1 MDRVLAVL
9 ARHPWA
15 AILLTLLLSTAAL
28 AALLDWQTLRP
39 RLSVDSSLQRL
50 LPAGDDDRAVY
61 ERVQTLFG
69 DADTVLLAVAFDPV
83 FDAANLDAVARITDR
98 LQAEPGVRSV
108 VSLAT
113 VPNVLAADE
122 AIDLGSFVSQA
133 RADPAS
139 IPALA
144 AQFAANPVYQ
154 GSLVSA
160 DGRTALFAVALGELD
175 EAAFRAQRLAERL
188 RAIAV
193 AEAPG
198 KAVWITG
205 SPVIQAATTQA
216 LLDTLAFMLP
226 AIFALIVLVLG
237 LAFRCLKTTLIA
249 ALTIGLTLLWTL
261 ALQTLLGV
269 PMNLITAIAPPL
281 VVTLALSYSVHVIS
295 EFFTQYADGQS
306 PEAQRLR
313 VLRHASLPLALCA
326 ATTVAG
332 FMALMLSPLPAVRQF
347 AGLAVLGVIIGI
359 GLMLVF
365 LPAAL
370 SLGHCGGQSA
380 PTGQALLQKLAGR
393 LADFDL
399 RWRTAII
406 SSSVVLVL
414 IALWGAS
421 QIRTG
426 TEYIQS
432 FDEDSA
438 VRRDFNAIN
447 QAFNGANLMAVLIE
461 TYVNDALMQPELI
474 REVDAFQQWLREQP
488 EVGGAVSY
496 VDHLKLVNQS
506 LNQNDPDYFS
516 VPDSAAAAKQ
526 MLLFAGSDEI
536 RRVVDARFRTAL
548 LSVRLNVD
556 GSAEMADFLARA
568 ERRLAQLPPS
578 MRAQFTGT
586 PVLATRTV
594 GAIAAGQWQSVL
606 LAVVAIWIMLAFLFN
621 SLRSGLLALLPN
633 VVPIAVYFGLL
644 GFTGVSLNPT
654 TSLVACI
661 VLGIAVD
668 DTIHF
673 LARFNADARATGDEQ
688 GAIRSA
694 LARTIRPVTLT
705 SIALVLGFL
714 VFTGSELRDQIQFGA
729 LASLTLLLAWV
740 ADLTL
745 TPALGSRLRIVTLW
759 DLARLDLGQSPQHT
773 IPLLSGMS
781 LRQARLFAL
790 TARLERATPGSLIIR
805 EGEVARDMYVILD
818 GTVEA
823 FVERG
828 DGRKPLS
835 TLGRGAVMGEAG
847 YFGQRRTASVVA
859 RTPVRVLRFN
869 SQDLERLRQRYPA
882 IAATL
887 FRNLNRIQ
895 AERIARMTAM
905 VH

>member
-1 MDRVLAVL
+1 VDRVLAVL

-15 AILLTLLLSTAAL
+15 AILLTLLLSAAAL

-188 RAIAV
+188 RTIAV

-406 SSSVVLVL
+406 GSSVVLVL

-556 GSAEMADFLARA
+556 GSAEMADFLVRA

-606 LAVVAIWIMLAFLFN
+606 LAVAAIWIMLAFLFN

-729 LASLTLLLAWV
+729 LAALTLFLAWV

>member
-1 MDRVLAVL
+1 MDRVLTAL
-9 ARHPWA
+9 ARHPWS
-15 AILLTLLLSTAAL
+15 AITLTLLLSAAAL
-28 AALLDWQTLRP
+28 ALALDWRTLRP
-39 RLSVDSSLQRL
+39 RLSVDSSLQHL

-61 ERVQTLFG
+61 ERMQAIFG
-69 DADTVLLAVAFDPV
+69 DADTVLLAVDFDPV
-83 FDAANLDAVARITDR
+83 FELASLEAVERITGR
-98 LQAEPGVRSV
+98 AQALPGVRSV
-108 VSLAT
+108 TSLAT
-113 VPNVLAADE
+113 VPNVLAEGE
-122 AIDLGSFVSQA
+122 AIDLATFVGQA
-133 RADPAS
+133 RQAPAS

-160 DGRTALFAVALGELD
+160 DGRAALFIVTLGDVD
-175 EAAFRAQRLAERL
+175 EAAFREQRLAARL
-188 RAIAV
+188 REMAQQ
-193 AEAPG
+193 EAPG
-198 KAVWITG
+198 RAVWITG
-205 SPVIQAATTQA
+205 SPVIQAATTEA

-226 AIFALIVLVLG
+226 AIFALIVLVLWA
-237 LAFRCLKTTLIA
+237 AFRCLKTTLVA
-249 ALTIGLTLLWTL
+249 TLTIALALLWTL
-261 ALQTLLGV
+261 ALQTLLGL
-269 PMNLITAIAPPL
+269 PMNLITAIVPPL

-295 EFFTQYADGQS
+295 EFFTQREDETPQQ
-306 PEAQRLR
+306 QRLR
-313 VLRHASLPLALCA
+313 VLRRAGLPLALCA

-332 FMALMLSPLPAVRQF
+332 FLALMLSPLPAVRQF
-347 AGLAVLGVIIGI
+347 AGLAVLGVILGI
-359 GLMLVF
+359 CLMLVF

-370 SLGHCGGQSA
+370 SVAHCAGQRTS
-380 PTGQALLQKLAGR
+380 TGQALLEKLAGH
-393 LADFDL
+393 LAVFDL

-406 SSSVVLVL
+406 SVSVVLVL
-414 IALWGAS
+414 AALWGAS

-474 REVDAFQQWLREQP
+474 REVDAFQQWLRAQP

-506 LNQNDPDYFS
+506 LNQNDPAYFV

-548 LSVRLNVD
+548 MSVRLNVD
-556 GSAEMADFLARA
+556 GSAEIADFLRRA

-594 GAIAAGQWQSVL
+594 NAIAAGQWQSVL
-606 LAVVAIWIMLAFLFN
+606 LAVAAIWIMLAFLFN
-621 SLRSGLLALLPN
+621 SLKSGLLALLPN
-633 VVPIAVYFGLL
+633 VVPIAAYFGLL
-644 GFTGVSLNPT
+644 GITGVGLGPT

-694 LARTIRPVTLT
+694 LVHTIRPVTLT

-729 LASLTLLLAWV
+729 LAAFTLFLAWV

-790 TARLERATPGSLIIR
+790 TARLERAAPGSLLIR

-828 DGRKPLS
+828 DERKVLS
-835 TLGRGAVMGEAG
+835 SLGRGAVMGEAG

-905 VH
+905 VN